1 MSNMNVDSILSG
13 VIVLLLII
21 VVWKWYSD
29 SCEENAMVMSCGC
42 KKGRCRC
49 RGMIRTS
56 FPRGGGCQGGA
67 GCDCGSPPG
76 RCDCRSNCI
85 CQRQARVSGREGM
98 AIGDIGDAINRVI
111 GGGPSS
117 STAAQMT
124 QDYSAMTQKM
134 ALEQGSEGPKAS
146 HEKWVDSLMVNG
158 MATGASSNTILE
170 ETGRSY
176 GSSDYVGLTARK
188 FCKARQLAA
197 PADDARQTTSYD
209 SEEYCDIKMDELI

>member
-29 SCEENAMVMSCGC
+29 SCDENSMVMSCGC

-49 RGMIRTS
+49 RGVIKTS
-56 FPRGGGCQGGA
+56 VPIGGGCQGG
-67 GCDCGSPPG
+67 
-76 RCDCRSNCI
+76 I
-85 CQRQARVSGREGM
+85 TGREGM
-98 AIGDIGDAINRVI
+98 SIGDIGDAINRVT

-146 HEKWVDSLMVNG
+146 HEKWVDSLMMNG
-158 MATGASSNTILE
+158 MATGASSNTLLE

-209 SEEYCDIKMDELI
+209 SEEYCNIKMDELI

>member
-21 VVWKWYSD
+21 VVWKWYSE
-29 SCEENAMVMSCGC
+29 SCNENSMVMSCGC
-42 KKGRCRC
+42 KIGKCRC
-49 RGMIRTS
+49 RGMIKTS
-56 FPRGGGCQGGA
+56 VPIGGGCQGG
-67 GCDCGSPPG
+67 
-76 RCDCRSNCI
+76 
-85 CQRQARVSGREGM
+85 VTGRESM
-98 AIGDIGDAINRVI
+98 SSIGDIKSAINRVL
-111 GGGPSS
+111 GDGPIT

-124 QDYSAMTQKM
+124 QDYSATAQSM
-134 ALEQGSEGPKAS
+134 ALEQGPEGPAAS
-146 HEKWVDSLMVNG
+146 HEKWVDSLMMNG
-158 MATGASSNTILE
+158 MATGASSNTLLE

-209 SEEYCDIKMDELI
+209 SEEYCNIKMDELI

>member
-1 MSNMNVDSILSG
+1 M
-13 VIVLLLII
+13 
-21 VVWKWYSD
+21 
-29 SCEENAMVMSCGC
+29 
-42 KKGRCRC
+42 
-49 RGMIRTS
+49 
-56 FPRGGGCQGGA
+56 
-67 GCDCGSPPG
+67 
-76 RCDCRSNCI
+76 
-85 CQRQARVSGREGM
+85 CQRQARVTGRESM
-98 AIGDIGDAINRVI
+98 SMGDVTSALSRVM

-117 STAAQMT
+117 PPAAQMT
-124 QDYSAMTQKM
+124 QDYSAMTQSM

-146 HEKWVDSLMVNG
+146 HEKWVDSLIMNG
-158 MATGASSNTILE
+158 MATGASSNTVLE